1 MHGFTEIKPRK
12 NVLRRLY
19 LAVMLWF
26 VGRAIQAAARCD
38 KAVADEFRAMPEGYT
53 FCLGAFPDGPWMV
66 VGKTEQG
73 RVKYLG
79 ADKNRQPVH
88 LELGLKNA
96 AHLFTLFTFR
106 ESTPTANARDRL
118 YVSGDVPPGLRRGAD
133 PGHGSGLPAAQAGGQ
148 AGHQALS
155 AMALEAPP
163 VHPHPDLDPDRAR
176 LLKWRPP

>member
-1 MHGFTEIKPRK
+1 MNGFTEIKPRK
-12 NVLRRLY
+12 SVLRRLY

-26 VGRAIQAAARCD
+26 VGRAIQAAARTD
-38 KAVADEFRAMPEGYT
+38 KAVGDEFSAMPEGYT

-79 ADKNRQPVH
+79 ANKDKQPVN
-88 LELGLKNA
+88 LELGLKST

-118 YVSGDVPPGLRRGAD
+118 YVSGDIPEACAAVRILD
-133 PGHGSGLPAAQAGGQ
+133 MVQVYLLPK
-148 AGHQALS
+148 
-155 AMALEAPP
+155 P
-163 VHPHPDLDPDRAR
+163 VAKLAIKRYPRWS
-176 LLKWRPP
+176 LKRHLFTRTRILIRTVLGY